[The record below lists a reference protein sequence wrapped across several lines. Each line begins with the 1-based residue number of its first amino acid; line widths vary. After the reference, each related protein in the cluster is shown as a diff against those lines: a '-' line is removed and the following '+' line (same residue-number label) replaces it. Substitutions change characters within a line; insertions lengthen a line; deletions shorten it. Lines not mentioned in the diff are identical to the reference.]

1 MRNLLLIRYGELGL
15 KGKNKNQFIG
25 RLVRN
30 MRTALKD
37 FDHAT
42 VRSSWGR
49 LWAEC
54 NSDQQDEVI
63 IALTKVFGIYS
74 ISPVIECDRNLEAMS
89 EAVIQIIHQYLPNG
103 GTFKVETRRADKTFP
118 MPSPQI
124 SREVAMLA
132 FKQLDDNYD
141 ADFFTPELMV
151 DIEIRTEGVFVYGG
165 KIHGAGGLPVG
176 TGGKAMLLLS
186 GGIDSPVAGWMAMR
200 RGLQIEAIHFHSF
213 PFTGEQSKE
222 KVIDLCRLLA
232 KWQGRS
238 VKLHIIHFTEIQKA
252 IRINCPED
260 YGITIMRRMMFR
272 IAQRVAKEREG
283 LALVTGESIGQV
295 ASQTLESMSVIN
307 KVVDIP
313 VIRPLVALDKEDIM
327 KVAKQIG
334 TYETSILPFED
345 CCTIF
350 LPKFPKIRPVLAEAE
365 EMEQALD
372 IEELI
377 NEALAKSKQLNIK

>member
-176 TGGKAMLLLS
+176 TGGKAML
-186 GGIDSPVAGWMAMR
+186 
-200 RGLQIEAIHFHSF
+200 
-213 PFTGEQSKE
+213 
-222 KVIDLCRLLA
+222 
-232 KWQGRS
+232 
-238 VKLHIIHFTEIQKA
+238 
-252 IRINCPED
+252 
-260 YGITIMRRMMFR
+260 
-272 IAQRVAKEREG
+272 
-283 LALVTGESIGQV
+283 
-295 ASQTLESMSVIN
+295 
-307 KVVDIP
+307 
-313 VIRPLVALDKEDIM
+313 
-327 KVAKQIG
+327 
-334 TYETSILPFED
+334 
-345 CCTIF
+345 
-350 LPKFPKIRPVLAEAE
+350 
-365 EMEQALD
+365 
-372 IEELI
+372 
-377 NEALAKSKQLNIK
+377 